1 MSAAG
6 FGFGLL
12 LELWLPRP
20 KIFILD
26 VELRE
31 MGRSKERRKERKGGR
46 KEEGIVRR
54 QGVGGGVKG
63 FRKENVVW

>member
-31 MGRSKERRKERKGGR
+31 MGHRGIERRK
-46 KEEGIVRR
+46 
-54 QGVGGGVKG
+54 
-63 FRKENVVW
+63 